1 MDIFYLSEHILHAF
15 KELSLY
21 YFIHV
26 VNHIIQTKSTTVIN
40 YTQVMIHRM
49 RCLHYE
55 SISLNYR
62 TLYIRVLFPQL
73 ILETRLIK
81 IYPGIRGM

>member
-1 MDIFYLSEHILHAF
+1 MDIFYLSELLLHAF
-15 KELSLY
+15 NELSLY
-21 YFIHV
+21 YFIHE
-26 VNHIIQTKSTTVIN
+26 VNHIIQTKSTTVN
-40 YTQVMIHRM
+40 KHTQVMIHII

-62 TLYIRVLFPQL
+62 TLYIRVLFLQL

-81 IYPGIRGM
+81 IYTGIRGM